1 MKAESWPVA
10 GAFTIARGSKTT
22 ADVIVVELNQG
33 QIIGWGEGVP
43 YKRYGETVWQCR
55 ESLEN
60 VKALIEAGETPDS
73 LPMAARNAL
82 DSARWDFRAKL
93 EKKPVWQLAGLPQPK
108 PVITAYT
115 ISLDTPEAMAAHA
128 ARVSN
133 LPLLKIKLGKPGDAE
148 RLAAIRASVPKA
160 RLIVDANE
168 GWSFNI
174 LPDMLQ
180 ACAANRV
187 ELVEQPLPAE
197 ADEALRGMKRDV
209 LICADESAHSA
220 KGLEKLLGKYDA
232 INIKLD
238 KTGGLTEAL
247 EMAKIA
253 KQLKFK
259 IMVGCMLGTSLSMA
273 PAFLVAQ
280 VADYVDLDGPLLL
293 NADRTPPITYLNGLM
308 QPPPSALWG

>member
-293 NADRTPPITYLNGLM
+293 NADRTPPITYFNGLM